1 MAEVVARHCLA
12 QRSVATRC
20 EVDSCGTASFNVGKA
35 PDPRAL
41 AALRKRGYEHHDHT
55 ARQISDEDF
64 AAFTHIVAMDRSNL
78 RTLQGWL
85 PADFRG
91 NLRLLLDPSSLPG
104 GAEIAD
110 PFYGNAGHFDEAL
123 CLIERGVAS
132 LLDEIL
138 GAD

>member
-1 MAEVVARHCLA
+1 MAEVVARHWLA
-12 QRSVATRC
+12 QRGMAARC
-20 EVDSCGTASFNVGKA
+20 AVDSCGTASFNVGKA
-35 PDPRAL
+35 PDQRAL
-41 AALRKRGYEHHDHT
+41 AALRKRGYEHHGNT
-55 ARQISDEDF
+55 ARQIRDQDF

-91 NLRLLLDPSSLPG
+91 HLRLLLDAASLPG
-104 GAEIAD
+104 RAEIAD
-110 PFYGNAGHFDEAL
+110 PFYGDAGHFDEAL
-123 CLIERGVAS
+123 RLIENGVDS